1 MKLGIVNPERGAVL
15 GHQALMS
22 LESRGSGVWEKPIT
36 LVLTRD
42 STGKPALTAQTTIR
56 LTATA
61 ERSKGRVTRILRKL
75 EIPYQALYPTQ
86 PNGADSAL
94 AFSPSR
100 SGKFIT
106 KHSVIT
112 IPKEVYEDIAQQ
124 KAGSTGSALAM
135 AQLRLVHE
143 LFGSIDG
150 WYDTT
155 AVAVLADEAGTG
167 IGQNAVY
174 RTTGS
179 KDPLKGIAW
188 MYHEETNEFDATDVT
203 KIYTGSNPN
212 PNDMRTDNKPVL
224 RGLLGHAPWDQESLV
239 GEKKVTAP

>member
-1 MKLGIVNPERGAVL
+1 MKLGIVNPGESSDGL
-15 GHQALMS
+15 QALMS
-22 LESRGSGVWEKPIT
+22 LESRGNGVWEKPIT

-42 STGKPALTAQTTIR
+42 SAGKPALTAQTTIR

-86 PNGADSAL
+86 PSGVDSAL

-112 IPKEVYEDIAQQ
+112 IPKEVYEDLAQQ

-155 AVAVLADEAGTG
+155 AASVNKGNSGTG
-167 IGQNAVY
+167 VSQNLVY

-179 KDPLKGIAW
+179 KSPSQGIAW
-188 MYHEETNEFDATDVT
+188 AYNEQTNEFDVT
-203 KIYTGSNPN
+203 GVAKAYTASNPD

-239 GEKKVTAP
+239 GEKVVVTG

>member
-1 MKLGIVNPERGAVL
+1 MKLGIVNPNATAGI
-15 GHQALMS
+15 QALMS
-22 LESRGSGVWEKPIT
+22 LESRGNGVWEKPIT

-42 STGKPALTAQTTIR
+42 KNGNPALTAQTTIR

-86 PNGADSAL
+86 PSGVDSAL

-112 IPKEVYEDIAQQ
+112 IPKEVYEDLAQQ
-124 KAGSTGSALAM
+124 KAGSTGSALAV

-155 AVAVLADEAGTG
+155 TAVASTG
-167 IGQNAVY
+167 SSATGVSSHAVY
-174 RTTGS
+174 RTSGS
-179 KDPLKGIAW
+179 KDASDGIAW
-188 MYHEETNEFDATDVT
+188 SYNEQTNEFDITGVT
-203 KIYTGSNPN
+203 KAYTATSPN

-224 RGLLGHAPWDQESLV
+224 RGLLGHAPWDQESKV
-239 GEKKVTAP
+239 GEELHVSM